1 MSDYHAD
8 PADHADAAHA
18 TELKDK
24 IKSVRFAMFTS
35 VDQHGHLISQP
46 MTNQEVDAGGGLW
59 FFTNS
64 NTDLWQN
71 IATSPKVN
79 VSFAEPND
87 SLYVS
92 ISGVAERV
100 VDRARIDELWN
111 PMVAAWFPNGKDDP
125 HVVLIKVVSKTVQYW
140 DSHENKLTRMVE
152 MAKAAITGTPPSLD
166 PRDHGQ
172 IKL

>member
-1 MSDYHAD
+1 MSNEHSSQVAEL
-8 PADHADAAHA
+8 AA
-18 TELKDK
+18 K
-24 IKSVRFAMFTS
+24 IKPVRFAMFTT

-46 MTNQEVDAGGGLW
+46 MTNQEVDADGALW

-71 IATSPKVN
+71 IASSPKVN
-79 VSFAEPND
+79 VSFAEPDD

-100 VDRARIDELWN
+100 VDRDRIDALWN

-125 HVVLIKVVSKTVQYW
+125 HVVLVKVVSKTVQYW
-140 DSHENKLTRMVE
+140 DSKENKLTLMYE
-152 MAKAAITGTPPSLD
+152 MAKAAITGKHPELD
-166 PRDHGQ
+166 PADHGQ

>member
-1 MSDYHAD
+1 MSNEHSTQVA
-8 PADHADAAHA
+8 
-18 TELKDK
+18 ELASK
-24 IKSVRFAMFTS
+24 IKPVRFAMFTT

-46 MTNQEVDAGGGLW
+46 MTNQEVDADGALW
-59 FFTNS
+59 FFTSS

-71 IATSPKVN
+71 IASSPKVN
-79 VSFAEPND
+79 VSFAEPDD

-100 VDRARIDELWN
+100 VDRARIDALWN

-125 HVVLIKVVSKTVQYW
+125 HVVLVKVVSKTVQYW
-140 DSHENKLTRMVE
+140 DSKENKLTRMFE
-152 MAKAAITGTPPSLD
+152 MAKAVITGTRPDLD
-166 PRDHGQ
+166 PADHGQ

>member
-1 MSDYHAD
+1 MSTN
-8 PADHADAAHA
+8 DHASQVA
-18 TELKDK
+18 ELASK
-24 IKSVRFAMFTS
+24 IKPVRFAMFTS
-35 VDQHGHLISQP
+35 VDQHGHLTSQP
-46 MTNQEVDAGGGLW
+46 MTNQEVDADGALW

-71 IATSPKVN
+71 IVASPKVN
-79 VSFAEPND
+79 VSFAEPAD

-92 ISGVAERV
+92 ISGVAERI
-100 VDRARIDELWN
+100 VDRARIDQLWN

-140 DSHENKLTRMVE
+140 DIKENKLSQMVQ
-152 MAKAAITGTPPSLD
+152 MAKAAMTGTTPNLD
-166 PRDHGQ
+166 PADHGK

>member
-1 MSDYHAD
+1 MSTN
-8 PADHADAAHA
+8 DHASQVAQLAA
-18 TELKDK
+18 K
-24 IKSVRFAMFTS
+24 IKPVRFAMFTTI
-35 VDQHGHLISQP
+35 DQHGHLTSQP
-46 MTNQEVDAGGGLW
+46 MTNQDVDADGALW

-71 IATSPKVN
+71 IVSSPKVN

-125 HVVLIKVVSKTVQYW
+125 HVVLVKVQSKTVQYW
-140 DSHENKLTRMVE
+140 DIKENKLTQMVE
-152 MAKAAITGTPPSLD
+152 MAKAAITGGRPDLD
-166 PRDHGQ
+166 PADHGK